1 MENNQ
6 KMQLALW
13 QRLKQLYYKDNIQ
26 GSRVSSYRVHWKI
39 GRLVLE
45 ASGINLG
52 YRMKGPN
59 LFGHVFWQL
68 GSFLTS
74 QACELPSYFSHLAT
88 HPGGTKA

>member
-1 MENNQ
+1 MQNEIRKKKHGCMENNQ

-59 LFGHVFWQL
+59 LFGHVF
-68 GSFLTS
+68 
-74 QACELPSYFSHLAT
+74 
-88 HPGGTKA
+88 